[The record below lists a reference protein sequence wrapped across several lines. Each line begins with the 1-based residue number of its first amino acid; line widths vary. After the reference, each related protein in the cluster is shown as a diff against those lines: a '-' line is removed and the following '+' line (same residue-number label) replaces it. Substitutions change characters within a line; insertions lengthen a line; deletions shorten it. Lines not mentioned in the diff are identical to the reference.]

1 MSLIFDYDKRTK
13 KINRILRKYCGV
25 GCNCFFCYDTV
36 ADSYRLCFVETI
48 DDKKHTPTQLI
59 NDSLNHLFFNNLN
72 GTSVKESA
80 SDKDI
85 ESYCVMSLNFF
96 QDRKNFLLRLC
107 NIFATSFHMTET
119 AAVSSANEWQ
129 QCIMMVV
136 ESKKNHVTLYLDP
149 VVIDRLHHDHK
160 LYKMT
165 KGLDVNES
173 PKGVKYKTLELDL
186 ESLENTILLYS

>member
-1 MSLIFDYDKRTK
+1 M
-13 KINRILRKYCGV
+13 
-25 GCNCFFCYDTV
+25 
-36 ADSYRLCFVETI
+36 
-48 DDKKHTPTQLI
+48 
-59 NDSLNHLFFNNLN
+59 FFNNLN

-173 PKGVKYKTLELDL
+173 PKGVKYKTLELA
-186 ESLENTILLYS
+186 